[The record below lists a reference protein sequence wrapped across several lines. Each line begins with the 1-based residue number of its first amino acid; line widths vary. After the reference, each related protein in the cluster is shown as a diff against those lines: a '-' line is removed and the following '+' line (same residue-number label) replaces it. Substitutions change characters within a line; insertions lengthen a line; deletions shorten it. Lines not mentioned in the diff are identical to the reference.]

1 MQGAASSAETGV
13 FERMRRAQEVR
24 AAVARIAQRNR
35 ATVGQ
40 TFRAFDADHD
50 GVVTAAEMLRGLQAL
65 RVPEAVSFRLDATAV
80 ADVVESFD
88 LDHDGRLTEQDW
100 RDYFRQ
106 LRQEQEAAQPQ
117 PSLQPADSVHPDAR
131 LQPLLRTASE
141 DDRVDD
147 MRRQT
152 STAEW
157 HDSIREYETGEE
169 IGEGAFGKVHL
180 WTLIATGQR
189 FACKKINKLQMEEAD
204 MVILD
209 REINLLRELDH
220 PNIVK
225 LHRALRATARRPPP
239 TAASRCL
246 YLFRPVDRLSRC
258 ACVDSSFRSPAVPRM
273 RCRSAAHAVQAV
285 HADRLC
291 PRW

>member
-1 MQGAASSAETGV
+1 
-13 FERMRRAQEVR
+13 
-24 AAVARIAQRNR
+24 
-35 ATVGQ
+35 
-40 TFRAFDADHD
+40 
-50 GVVTAAEMLRGLQAL
+50 
-65 RVPEAVSFRLDATAV
+65 
-80 ADVVESFD
+80 
-88 LDHDGRLTEQDW
+88 
-100 RDYFRQ
+100 
-106 LRQEQEAAQPQ
+106 
-117 PSLQPADSVHPDAR
+117 
-131 LQPLLRTASE
+131 
-141 DDRVDD
+141 

-239 TAASRCL
+239 TAASRCPL
-246 YLFRPVDRLSRC
+246 CLPPCRQTV
-258 ACVDSSFRSPAVPRM
+258 AVCM
-273 RCRSAAHAVQAV
+273 Y
-285 HADRLC
+285 
-291 PRW
+291 

>member
-65 RVPEAVSFRLDATAV
+65 RVPEAVSFRLDAIAV

-106 LRQEQEAAQPQ
+106 LRQEQEAAAGHEVAAGVLAGDWMLHNTALSEAAEPQ
-117 PSLQPADSVHPDAR
+117 PTLQPADSVHPDAR

-225 LHRALRATARRPPP
+225 LHRALRATAHRSPP
-239 TAASRCL
+239 TAASRCPL
-246 YLFRPVDRLSRC
+246 CLP
-258 ACVDSSFRSPAVPRM
+258 P
-273 RCRSAAHAVQAV
+273 CRQTVTV
-285 HADRLC
+285 C
-291 PRW
+291 MY